1 MANVT
6 VNNLVLGPGTLYH
19 GLVGAVE
26 PLDTAVNEAPAAS
39 AWNDCGGTQ
48 GGISLTITN
57 TYTELTV
64 DQIVDAVG
72 RRISKREVGID
83 VNMAEPTLENL
94 TLALNGG
101 TNTTGTGFKTWAPNF
116 SNSASQPTYCALILD
131 GYAPQLTDGSRATR
145 RAIVRKG
152 LSTDAI
158 KLDYKENG
166 QTVIAAKFM
175 AHYISNAISPIY
187 IVDEIEGA

>member
-19 GLVGAVE
+19 GTVGAAE
-26 PLDTAVNEAPAAS
+26 PADTAVNSTPAAS
-39 AWNDCGGTQ
+39 AWTDCGGTQ
-48 GGISLTITN
+48 GGISLTITQ

-101 TNTTGTGFKTWAPNF
+101 TNSTGAGFKAWEPNF

-131 GYAPQLTDGSRATR
+131 GFAPQLTDGSNATR
-145 RAIVRKG
+145 RALVRKA

-158 KLDYKENG
+158 KLDYRENG
-166 QTVIAAKFM
+166 QTIIAAKFM
-175 AHYISNAISPIY
+175 AHYVSSVIAPIH
-187 IVDEIEGA
+187 IADEISA